1 MTLTRNHE
9 VLKSL
14 FIGLAALTALVL
26 WLALQPRLPDQTPRE
41 KVGKKLFDS
50 FNDLSKMTKIEFRG
64 IDPETGKLREL
75 ILIKDGQEWR
85 LPSTSNFPAENAD
98 RLSKVVAPLTQLSIL
113 DVVDETTKT
122 LDSRKISD
130 FHRECGLVNPANYDL
145 ELSLDDNL
153 NKQETNAD
161 TAALHVKIE
170 GGGGETLFD
179 LLIGKRAPES
189 SITRDVRFV
198 RLPNE
203 EVVYTADFEGDSTQ
217 ETSAAEFAEYPAR
230 ISFQP
235 IDWIDR
241 DLLRISRWDVLYLTV
256 RDYCFS
262 IQRNENEIKVS
273 DYQTSGIAVFKQTPE
288 NSISRVW
295 TLDRKLIQNAAGG
308 WKEETENLD
317 SESVNNESLN
327 VLADQLAKL
336 SIVDVRKKP
345 TAIAELFSA
354 GRVGTQLAP
363 LVGPLSDFGFALIDH
378 DPLAPERIEPM
389 LVGEGGTIE
398 LTMKT
403 GVKISLL
410 FGGKIGEKR
419 AVLAYA
425 FYSRD
430 ALAASS
436 EDNSEI
442 EFLEPEAKQKA
453 TLKNNRFAD
462 WFYLIDE
469 TDYEKLHFKISDTLK
484 QN

>member
-1 MTLTRNHE
+1 MTPTRNHE
-9 VLKSL
+9 LLKSV
-14 FIGLAALTALVL
+14 FIGLAALVALVS
-26 WLALQPRLPDQTPRE
+26 WLALQPRLPNQTPRE
-41 KVGKKLFDS
+41 KVGKRIFDS
-50 FNDLSKMTKIEFRG
+50 FNDLSKMTRIELRG
-64 IDPETGKLREL
+64 IDPETGELREL
-75 ILIKDGQEWR
+75 ILTKDGQEWR
-85 LPSTSNFPAENAD
+85 LPSISNFPAENAD

-122 LDSRKISD
+122 LDSRKITE
-130 FHRECGLVNPANYDL
+130 FHRECGLVNPANFDV
-145 ELSLDDNL
+145 EQSLDNHT
-153 NKQETNAD
+153 ETNTD
-161 TAALHVKIE
+161 KAALHVRIE
-170 GGGGETLFD
+170 GEGGETLFD

-203 EVVYTADFEGDSTQ
+203 EIVYTADFEGDSTQ
-217 ETSAAEFAEYPAR
+217 ETDSAEFAEYPDR
-230 ISFQP
+230 ISFEP

-256 RDYCFS
+256 RDYNFT
-262 IQRNENEIKVS
+262 IQRDENEIKIA
-273 DYQTSGIAVFKQTPE
+273 DFQTSGIAVFKQTPD

-295 TLDRKLIQNAAGG
+295 TLDRRLTQNTDGG
-308 WKEETENLD
+308 WKEEKENLD
-317 SESVNNESLN
+317 PESADNESLN

-345 TAIAELFSA
+345 TALAELFDTGS
-354 GRVGTQLAP
+354 VGTQLAP
-363 LVGPLSDFGFALIDH
+363 LVGPLSDFGFTLMDH
-378 DPLAPERIEPM
+378 DPLLPERIEPI

-425 FYSRD
+425 SYSRD

-436 EDNSEI
+436 EDRSEI
-442 EFLEPEAKQKA
+442 EFLEPEAMQKA
-453 TLKNNRFAD
+453 TLKNSRFAD

-469 TDYEKLHFKISDTLK
+469 TDFEKLRFKISDTLK
-484 QN
+484 